1 VLTSPIF
8 PFLYNRIVPLPL
20 HIFLGLGNQL
30 VNLLEQALTDD
41 DDLADLAIFLG
52 TCKATPSGIGGTTKR
67 SAALTL
73 NGGELKKIIQSPQF
87 SVFIDNIDDEETKI
101 YLHILLDSLCSLL
114 PFLLSPTPMS
124 HQQLATFTELVIF
137 IGEVWHRNNDIVKP
151 KIHMLFHCV
160 DFAREQQ
167 GLGAYNESPIESSH
181 HDVHLTFENHS
192 NCGSKIVNKER
203 KTLSDISQRRL
214 SRIDSGRIRLPP
226 SPRLCHMCGRPSA
239 KYLNNNQPHQCIAP
253 LQ

>member
-30 VNLLEQALTDD
+30 VNLVEQELTDD
-41 DDLADLAIFLG
+41 DDLADLAIFIG
-52 TCKATPSGIGGTTKR
+52 NCKATPSGIGGTTKR

-73 NGGELKKIIQSPQF
+73 NGGELKKIIHSPQF
-87 SVFIDNIDDEETKI
+87 SVFIDNIEDEEKKI
-101 YLHILLDSLCSLL
+101 YLHILLDSLCGLI

-137 IGEVWHRNNDIVKP
+137 IGEVWHRNKDIVKP

-160 DFAREQQ
+160 DFARQHQ

-181 HDVHLTFENHS
+181 HDVRLAFENHS
-192 NCGSKIVNKER
+192 NSGCNIVNKER
-203 KTLSDISQRRL
+203 RTLSDISQRRL
-214 SRIDSGRIRLPP
+214 SRIDSGRISLPP
-226 SPRLCHMCGRPSA
+226 TPRLCHRCGRPSA